1 MRYYK
6 VIENDVLKRIGIG
19 YGGEEISE
27 TEYNALYAEIVEA
40 VASAEPE
47 EPVEELTAE
56 EALEIILGGAV

>member
-27 TEYNALYAEIVEA
+27 TEYNALYDEIVEA
-40 VASAEPE
+40 AANAEPE
-47 EPVEELTAE
+47 EPAEELTAE
-56 EALEIILGGAV
+56 EALQIILGGAV